1 MAEIV
6 LVAGSYEGQL
16 EGGGGA
22 VSALSFYGGTHLLS
36 GGGDGDV
43 CIWRT
48 SDWECLLRM
57 KGHSAP
63 IEALAVHPSG
73 RLALSVCAGRKLR
86 LWNLQTGKC
95 NYTSALPQPT
105 RVLLW
110 TPRGDAYVTAAGSAL
125 RLHAL
130 GGEAAEMLHEQPVHS
145 SAAAAHASRIKC
157 LVSTFRSCG
166 GGGAH
171 LSSASTDGSIRLWRL
186 VAAGASEPAR
196 LESLLLLR
204 TSLRLTA
211 LCASLSRAGVG
222 GERPRQTKALAGA
235 EKPRK
240 KAKERRG
247 DPSGAAAA
255 GAKKRKKKRP
265 DPAEYEKSNA
275 LVGFGYA
282 VEGKASRCKLFKG
295 PILSTLPV
303 GGARCYKKASKT
315 ELGPHKKRL

>member
-1 MAEIV
+1 MAAASRGSHQEIV

-16 EGGGGA
+16 VGFSIAASSLGSSAAAPAAATPLFAFKAHDGCIRAAAAAADHLVTGSTDNTLGVYNLRKRRAHGSLLQEGGGGA

-36 GGGDGDV
+36 GGSDGDV

-110 TPRGDAYVTAAGSAL
+110 TPRGDGYVTAAGSAL

-145 SAAAAHASRIKC
+145 SVMSHS
-157 LVSTFRSCG
+157 
-166 GGGAH
+166 
-171 LSSASTDGSIRLWRL
+171 
-186 VAAGASEPAR
+186 
-196 LESLLLLR
+196 
-204 TSLRLTA
+204 
-211 LCASLSRAGVG
+211 
-222 GERPRQTKALAGA
+222 
-235 EKPRK
+235 
-240 KAKERRG
+240 
-247 DPSGAAAA
+247 
-255 GAKKRKKKRP
+255 
-265 DPAEYEKSNA
+265 
-275 LVGFGYA
+275 
-282 VEGKASRCKLFKG
+282 
-295 PILSTLPV
+295 
-303 GGARCYKKASKT
+303 
-315 ELGPHKKRL
+315 